1 MLQIFQEMWTLTS
14 ITILKIHFLKIRCEL
29 WIAVCG
35 KKLIL
40 SYFVTGEKCI
50 YLTCMC
56 NIWQCEVK
64 EKWLIVISTD
74 LLNLSV
80 LCIQL
85 IKGKAMRCEK
95 GHIWAS
101 GSNSGLNLGWLT
113 RFLALSKW
121 LPRILVFLCD
131 TLTLP
136 SCKVMV
142 IMRKQYMIWIQTL
155 KETLC

>member
-1 MLQIFQEMWTLTS
+1 
-14 ITILKIHFLKIRCEL
+14 
-29 WIAVCG
+29 
-35 KKLIL
+35 
-40 SYFVTGEKCI
+40 
-50 YLTCMC
+50 MC

-64 EKWLIVISTD
+64 EKWRIVISTD
-74 LLNLSV
+74 LLNLSA

-101 GSNSGLNLGWLT
+101 NSNSGLNLGCLT
-113 RFLALSKW
+113 RFVGLSKW
-121 LPRILVFLCD
+121 PPRILVFLCD

-142 IMRKQYMIWIQTL
+142 IMRKQCMVWKKKMYGMDSDTERNTLLKWVYFYQDHYFSQTTAMSLL
-155 KETLC
+155 KHIHWVMSPGACWGHL

>member
-1 MLQIFQEMWTLTS
+1 
-14 ITILKIHFLKIRCEL
+14 
-29 WIAVCG
+29 
-35 KKLIL
+35 
-40 SYFVTGEKCI
+40 
-50 YLTCMC
+50 MC

-74 LLNLSV
+74 LLNLSA

-95 GHIWAS
+95 GRIWAS
-101 GSNSGLNLGWLT
+101 NSNSGLNLGWLS
-113 RFLALSKW
+113 RFVALSKW
-121 LPRILVFLCD
+121 PPRILVFLCD

-142 IMRKQYMIWIQTL
+142 IMRKQCMIWIQTL
-155 KETLC
+155 KETLAKISLLLSRSLFFPDYCYVSFEAHTLSHVPWGMLGSSINSYSQVNKI